1 MTMAGVPESARAL
14 GYAGLLPQAAALL
27 AVIKGGSISWTAMA
41 LAYGYAALI
50 FSFIG
55 GAWWGIGLAR
65 PETPRWIFLAAIM
78 PSLIGVAGWFPW
90 MEGWS
95 WPGPELMVIGAL
107 IAVSP
112 LVDLAIGFKPDGWMR
127 LRRDL
132 SIGLGTLTIAIGY
145 LAQAQGPV

>member
-1 MTMAGVPESARAL
+1 MTKVPESARAL

-27 AVIKGGSISWTAMA
+27 AVIKGGPVSWTAMA

-65 PETPRWIFLAAIM
+65 AETPRWIFLAAVM
-78 PSLIGVAGWFPW
+78 PSLIGLALWFPW

-95 WPGPELMVIGAL
+95 WPGPELIGLGAL
-107 IAVSP
+107 IAASP

-132 SIGLGTLTIAIGY
+132 SIGLGSLTIAIGFA
-145 LAQAQGPV
+145 AQAQGAM

>member
-1 MTMAGVPESARAL
+1 MNNAVPESARAL

-27 AVIKGGSISWTAMA
+27 AVIKGGEVSWTAMA

-65 PETPRWIFLAAIM
+65 PETPRWIFLAAVM

-90 MEGWS
+90 MEGLT
-95 WPGPELMVIGAL
+95 WPGPELIVIGAL
-107 IAVSP
+107 ILLSP
-112 LVDLAIGFKPDGWMR
+112 LVDLAIGFKPEGWMR

-132 SIGLGTLTIAIGY
+132 SIGLGALTIGIGV
-145 LAQAQGPV
+145 AAWSQPTI